1 MESRIMPCLWFDT
14 QAEEAANFYTS
25 VFPNSRIV
33 QLAHYGEGGPREA
46 GTVMTVQYELNGNP
60 FLALNGGPQFKFDEA
75 ISFTVTCEDQAEI
88 DQYWENLCEGGRE
101 SQCGW
106 LEDRFGVSWQIV
118 PKGMAEIFGGA
129 DPDGARRAMQA
140 MLGMRKLD
148 IQALRDAAEGKP

>member
-14 QAEEAANFYTS
+14 EAEEAAAFHTS

-33 QLAHYGEGGPREA
+33 DVAHYTESGPREA
-46 GTVMTVQYELNGNP
+46 GMVMTVQYELNGNP

-75 ISFTVTCEDQAEI
+75 VSFTVTCDDQAEL
-88 DQYWENLCEGGRE
+88 DHYWGRLCEGGRE

-106 LEDRFGVSWQIV
+106 LVDRFGVSWQIV
-118 PKGMAEIFGGA
+118 PKGMAEVLG
-129 DPDGARRAMQA
+129 DPDPERARRAMQA

-148 IQALRDAAEGKP
+148 LQALRDAADGK

>member
-1 MESRIMPCLWFDT
+1 MESRIMPCLWFDS
-14 QAEEAANFYTS
+14 QAEEAAAFYTS

-33 QLAHYGEGGPREA
+33 HVAHYGESGPREA
-46 GTVMTVQYELNGNP
+46 GMVMTVQYELNGNP

-75 ISFTVTCEDQAEI
+75 VSFTVTCDDQAEI
-88 DQYWENLCEGGRE
+88 DHYWERLCDGGRE

-118 PKGMAEIFGGA
+118 PKGMAEIFAGA

-148 IQALRDAAEGKP
+148 LQALRDAADGK